1 MKKGQTEIL
10 GIVVVVVLI
19 VLGLLFFIKTPS
31 KVETGNF
38 EVIYAGNSLGVI
50 LDYVPVFSCQEKN
63 IGDLLRDCKFE
74 CSVGDDFSNA
84 CECPCEVAK
93 EEINAVLGKILEEG
107 NFRGYYFSGVKYGN
121 SFIDVDEGCKDRVGI
136 FGPAY
141 FVGNYEFRL
150 KLCK

>member
-19 VLGLLFFIKTPS
+19 VLGLLFFIKSPS

-38 EVIYAGNSLGVI
+38 EVIYAGNTLGVI
-50 LDYVPVFSCQEKN
+50 LDYVPYNSCQEKN
-63 IGDLLRDCKFE
+63 IGDLLRDCRFE
-74 CSVGDDFSNA
+74 CSAGDNTLDA

-93 EEINAVLGKILEEG
+93 EEINDVLGKILEEG
-107 NFRGYYFSGVKYGN
+107 NFRGYYFDGVKYGN
-121 SFIDVDEGCKDRVGI
+121 SFIELEENCKDRVGI

-141 FVGNYEFRL
+141 FVGSYEFRL